1 MQMLRQDRVF
11 NRAKEGG
18 MNPHPEQREQ
28 HQRDRDRVDKNLLE
42 SHNEAGCANSHDADF
57 GRLDHPDN
65 PRLVAHIGQLPGD
78 RRK

>member
-28 HQRDRDRVDKNLLE
+28 HQRDCHGVDKNPLE
-42 SHNEAGCANSHDADF
+42 SHNEARRANRHDSDF
-57 GRLDHPDN
+57 GRLDHPDDL
-65 PRLVAHIGQLPGD
+65 RLVAHVGQLPGD